1 MTRKQRLVKVR
12 INTKVMARLLASFSP
27 GSNLQKFIDK
37 RVADHS
43 DKYAPSDT
51 TALRK
56 SVFVNTLFGSG
67 QLIYTIYGNPNGRNT
82 WNDDTSLF
90 QDRPI
95 RGPRWVQRWFNG
107 GGRER
112 LSKEIQ
118 AFIQR
123 FKK

>member
-1 MTRKQRLVKVR
+1 MKVGVKV
-12 INTKVMARLLASFSP
+12 NQSAKNKLLASYGP
-27 GSNLQKFIDK
+27 GSNLQKFIDLS
-37 RVADHS
+37 VARHS

-56 SVFVNTLFGSG
+56 SVFANTIFGFG
-67 QLIYTIYGNPNGRNT
+67 RLIYTIYGNITGRNT